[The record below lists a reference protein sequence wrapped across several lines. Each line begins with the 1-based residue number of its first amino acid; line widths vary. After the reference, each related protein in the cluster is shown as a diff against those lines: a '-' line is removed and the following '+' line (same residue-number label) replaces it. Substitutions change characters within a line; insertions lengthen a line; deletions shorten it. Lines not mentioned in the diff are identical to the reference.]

1 MSAVPSASGDPVAAE
16 PAPAGSRG
24 TGPRMRRDE
33 RRDQLLTIAQRLFAT
48 EGYHHVSMDDIAD
61 RARVSKPVLYRHFPS
76 KLDLYLAVVDACGH
90 DLLTTVDRAL
100 QPVQDGHVTDGR
112 DVVAAIVRAY
122 LTFVEVAGEA
132 SSLLF
137 ESDVTRDPDVRA
149 RVEHASVSAGARI
162 ATVLQQV
169 ARLDPAEAATVSA
182 ALVTMAQGA
191 AVHRLR
197 HADALTAEATAEL
210 VSRLAWAGVAGL
222 LPDLTHQIT
231 GSGAGTGTGAG
242 SAPGTTPATT

>member
-1 MSAVPSASGDPVAAE
+1 MSAVPPAGGDPVAAE

-33 RRDQLLTIAQRLFAT
+33 RRDQLLAIAQRLFAT

-61 RARVSKPVLYRHFPS
+61 RAEVSKPVLYRHFPS
-76 KLDLYLAVVDACGH
+76 KLDLYLAVVDACGQ
-90 DLLTTVDRAL
+90 DLLTTVDLAL
-100 QPVQDGHVTDGR
+100 QPVQDGSVTDGR

-162 ATVLQQV
+162 AAVLQQV
-169 ARLDPAEAATVSA
+169 ARLDAAEAATVSI

-197 HADALTAEATAEL
+197 HAGALTAEATAEL

-222 LPDLTHQIT
+222 IPDLPRTAT
-231 GSGAGTGTGAG
+231 SAGTGTSAV
-242 SAPGTTPATT
+242 SAPGTTSATT

>member
-1 MSAVPSASGDPVAAE
+1 MSAVPPAGGDPVAAE
-16 PAPAGSRG
+16 PASAGSRG

-61 RARVSKPVLYRHFPS
+61 RAQVSKPVLYRHFPS
-76 KLDLYLAVVDACGH
+76 KLDLYLAVVDVCGQ

-149 RVEHASVSAGARI
+149 RVEHAAVSAGARI

-197 HADALTAEATAEL
+197 HPDALTAEATAEL

-222 LPDLTHQIT
+222 IPDLTHPGT
-231 GSGAGTGTGAG
+231 GGGAGTGTGVG
-242 SAPGTTPATT
+242 SAPGGTPATT